1 MSGWWIALVVVVFLA
16 LVIFGI
22 YLSSMAGR
30 LDHLHKRIDTSRL
43 SLDVHLLRRSA
54 VTLEIASSGFLD
66 PATSMLLAEAAH
78 AARLSTDSDEGAR
91 SQAESDLSE
100 ALRAALAPSDVAE
113 IHGVLG
119 GEELLSE
126 LAAAAQRVSLSRRF
140 HNDAVR
146 ACRELREQSVVRAF
160 RLAGHTPWPL
170 MVEMD
175 DEAPEFHV

>member
-1 MSGWWIALVVVVFLA
+1 MNGWLVALIVVVVIA
-16 LVIFGI
+16 VLVFGV
-22 YLSSMAGR
+22 YLSSTAGR

-43 SLDVHLLRRSA
+43 SLDVQLLRRSS

-78 AARLSTDSDEGAR
+78 QARLSSDSDELTR

-100 ALRAALAPSDVAE
+100 ALRAVLEPSDVAE
-113 IHGVLG
+113 IQAGVG
-119 GEELLSE
+119 GEDMLAELS
-126 LAAAAQRVSLSRRF
+126 AACQRVSLARRF

-146 ACRELREQSVVRAF
+146 ACRELREQPVVRAF
-160 RLAGHTPWPL
+160 RLAGRTPWPG

-175 DEAPEFHV
+175 DEAPAFEA

>member
-1 MSGWWIALVVVVFLA
+1 MSGWWIALIVMVVIAFI
-16 LVIFGI
+16 IFGV
-22 YLSSMAGR
+22 YLSSTAGR

-78 AARLSTDSDEGAR
+78 EARLSTDSDDVAR

-100 ALRAALAPSDVAE
+100 ALRAVLEPSDVEE
-113 IHGVLG
+113 IKDGVG
-119 GEELLSE
+119 GDEMLVE
-126 LAAAAQRVSLSRRF
+126 LAAACQRVSLSRRF

-146 ACRELREQSVVRAF
+146 ACRELREQAVVRTF

-175 DEAPEFHV
+175 DEAPDFQA